1 MLLVAHHNVMMLLRN
16 LESTQLSLKQLLHFF
31 HALQTSLMHHNSMI
45 HAKAWTN
52 IDNWSPRWTWHSFF
66 GCGSSCIYSIL
77 FW

>member
-45 HAKAWTN
+45 HAKA
-52 IDNWSPRWTWHSFF
+52 
-66 GCGSSCIYSIL
+66 
-77 FW
+77 